1 MISPFAGGFATRRV
15 DHAFDLSSRLLF
27 PLDPAYTSFVPV
39 SVATLMSLPGIPDPV
54 LHYPTWPNS
63 NGFVQPIGTIP
74 RIDNYEKMPQDG
86 SHLRA
91 KLSGVSEYD
100 MEWAISAYAEL
111 YDTTLGHIGH
121 SWVRD
126 EYDLDFRA
134 NQPIGEKH
142 HLSFGAS
149 YRNMSFDVVEAVTS
163 PWKFPT
169 FDPDSGTFRSDIPI
183 LDYGNSPTKFERCY
197 RFSSGLH

>member
-1 MISPFAGGFATRRV
+1 M
-15 DHAFDLSSRLLF
+15 D
-27 PLDPAYTSFVPV
+27 
-39 SVATLMSLPGIPDPV
+39 
-54 LHYPTWPNS
+54 
-63 NGFVQPIGTIP
+63 
-74 RIDNYEKMPQDG
+74 
-86 SHLRA
+86 
-91 KLSGVSEYD
+91 
-100 MEWAISAYAEL
+100 ISAYAEL

-149 YRNMSFDVVEAVTS
+149 YRNMSFDVDEAVTS
-163 PWKFPT
+163 PWAFPT
-169 FDPDSGTFRSDIPI
+169 LIQIRILQEADIPI